1 MRGHEDW
8 ERTSGDRPLTHY
20 KQSVASASSGPYVGR
35 GPRGYRRPDSRIH
48 EDVCEL
54 LTRHGQ
60 IDASDVDVS
69 VEHGV
74 VTLHGSVD
82 GRHTKR
88 LIEDVIDDVT
98 GVKDVRN
105 ELSVDQTE
113 RGTLSRTNSA
123 DSSSY
128 QARVRDDEWRR
139 YTHRGESQPSATSS
153 SEGEPVSQSGEGRFI
168 SSSGSQYRA
177 QMREGMEA
185 VGSDGASIGDVREI
199 SNNSFLVHRPTNRD
213 VFVPFAGVRSM
224 SGNWVMLN
232 IRADEVDDQGW
243 ATPDLTGAP
252 TGESGAR

>member
-20 KQSVASASSGPYVGR
+20 KQPVASSSSGPYVGR

-48 EDVCEL
+48 EDICEL
-54 LTRHGQ
+54 LTRHGR

-69 VEHGV
+69 VEQGV
-74 VTLHGSVD
+74 VTLRGSVD

-88 LIEDVIDDVT
+88 LVEDVIDDVT

-105 ELSVDQTE
+105 ELSVEQAE
-113 RGTLSRTNSA
+113 RGTPSRTNTA

-128 QARVRDDEWRR
+128 QARVRDDELHR
-139 YTHRGESQPSATSS
+139 YTDRGEPRPSATSS
-153 SEGEPVSQSGEGRFI
+153 SEGEPVSQSSEGRFI

-177 QMREGMEA
+177 QMREGMEV
-185 VGSDGASIGDVREI
+185 VGSDGASIGDVRDI
-199 SNNSFLVHRPTNRD
+199 SNNSFLVHGSTNRD
-213 VFVPFAGVRSM
+213 VFVPFAAVRSM
-224 SGNWVMLN
+224 SENWVMLN
-232 IRADEVDDQGW
+232 IRADEVDGQEW